1 MFYTVN
7 QEESKRWIELIEIAQ
22 IEYNKLTNDPENT
35 LHGFS
40 QKQFLYRGGQ
50 EMMPMH
56 YPPESLAFY
65 HRKSHSMDSQAIAHH
80 ATTSKSPLYLYRHE
94 FVQ

>member
-22 IEYNKLTNDPENT
+22 NEYTKLTNDPENT

-40 QKQFLYRGGQ
+40 QKQFLYRNQ
-50 EMMPMH
+50 DLMQMH
-56 YPPESLAFY
+56 YPQETLAFY
-65 HRKSHSMDSQAIAHH
+65 HRKSHSMDSQAVAHH
-80 ATTSKSPLYLYRHE
+80 AATRKFPSDHL
-94 FVQ
+94 

>member
-22 IEYNKLTNDPENT
+22 AEYSKVTNDPEDT

-40 QKQFLYRGGQ
+40 QKLYRGQ
-50 EMMPMH
+50 ELLPLH
-56 YPPESLAFY
+56 YPPETLAFY
-65 HRKSHSMDSQAIAHH
+65 HRKSHSMDSTAIAHH
-80 ATTSKSPLYLYRHE
+80 ATTSKLFYAYSYHSLA
-94 FVQ
+94 